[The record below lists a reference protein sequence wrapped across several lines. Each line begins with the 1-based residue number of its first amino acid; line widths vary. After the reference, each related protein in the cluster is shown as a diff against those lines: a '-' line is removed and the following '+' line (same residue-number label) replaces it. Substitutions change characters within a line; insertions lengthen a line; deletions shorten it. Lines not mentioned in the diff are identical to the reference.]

1 MYKSITGKIFEELKH
16 VTDKEYI
23 LTDEYNKDI
32 YSKDNT
38 EDLKYYPDVII
49 RPGST
54 SEISKILKIA
64 NFYKIPVTPRG
75 GGTGLSG
82 GSLPVFGGICLS
94 LERMN
99 KILEIDENNFQ
110 ITAEPGVITEVLQS
124 ECEKRGLFYPVD
136 PASKGSCF
144 IGGNLAESSGGPRA
158 VKYGTTKDYVLS
170 IEVVLPSGEILNLG
184 TNTLKNV
191 SGYNL
196 TQLIIG
202 SEGTLGII
210 TRITLRLTALPKFRK
225 VALIAYDDIY
235 KCISSVA
242 EIFKQGLIP
251 SALEF
256 MERDAIKTA
265 EEHLSK
271 VYPNSDAEA
280 QLLVEFDGNNEE
292 VIFADI
298 EKCALI
304 SEKYDAAD
312 VIMAEDTS
320 KIEEIWSLRRAV
332 GESVKNISVYME
344 EDTVVPRFRLPDLLI
359 GVKEI
364 CTMYGI
370 RAICYGHAGDGNLHI
385 NILKDGLSDDEW
397 EFKTAKAIPE
407 IFKLTVRLGGSI
419 SGEHGIGLTQKK
431 YLNIAVQEKVIL
443 LMKEIKKIFDP
454 NNILNPGKIF
464 DL

>member
-1 MYKSITGKIFEELKH
+1 MYKSITGRIFEELKQ
-16 VTDKEYI
+16 VTGNDFI
-23 LTDEYNKDI
+23 LNDEYNKEI
-32 YSKDNT
+32 YAKDNT
-38 EDLKYYPDVII
+38 EDLKYYPDII
-49 RPGST
+49 IKPAST
-54 SEISKILKIA
+54 LEISKILKIA

-99 KILEIDENNFQ
+99 RIIEIDENNFQ
-110 ITAEPGVITEVLQS
+110 ITAEPGVITEVLQT

-170 IEVVLPSGEILNLG
+170 IETVLPSGDIINLG
-184 TNTLKNV
+184 ANTLKNV

-196 TQLIIG
+196 KDIIIG

-210 TRITLRLTALPKFRK
+210 TKITLRLIALPKFRK
-225 VALIAYDDIY
+225 VALFAFDDIY
-235 KCISSVA
+235 KCITSVA
-242 EIFKQGLIP
+242 EFFKAGLTP

-271 VYPNSDAEA
+271 PYPNSDAEA

-292 VIFADI
+292 SIFLDI
-298 EKCALI
+298 EKSALI
-304 SEKYDAAD
+304 SEKFDAID
-312 VIMAEDTS
+312 VIIAEDTA
-320 KIEEIWSLRRAV
+320 KMEEIWSLRRAV
-332 GESVKNISVYME
+332 GEAVKNISVYKE

-364 CTMYGI
+364 CSVFGI

-385 NILKDGLSDDEW
+385 NILKDSLTDDEW
-397 EFKTAKAIPE
+397 EFRTGKAIPE
-407 IFKLTVRLGGSI
+407 IFKLTVKLGGSI
-419 SGEHGIGLTQKK
+419 SGEHGIGLTQKN
-431 YLNIAVQEKVIL
+431 YLNIAIQDKVIEI
-443 LMKEIKKIFDP
+443 MKEIKKVFDP
-454 NNILNPGKIF
+454 NLILNPGKIF
-464 DL
+464 DI

>member
-1 MYKSITGKIFEELKH
+1 MYKSITARILDELRK
-16 VTDKEYI
+16 VTGNDYVS
-23 LTDEYNKDI
+23 TDEYEKDI

-38 EDLKYYPDVII
+38 EDLKYFPEII
-49 RPGST
+49 LKPGNT
-54 SEISKILKIA
+54 AEISKILKIA

-110 ITAEPGVITEVLQS
+110 ITLEPGVITETMQC
-124 ECEKRGLFYPVD
+124 ECEKKGLFYPVD

-170 IEVVLPSGEILNLG
+170 TEVVLPSGDIMNFG
-184 TNTLKNV
+184 AKTLKNV
-191 SGYNL
+191 TGYNL

-210 TRITLRLTALPKFRK
+210 TKITLRLIALPKFRK
-225 VALIAYDDIY
+225 VAMLAYDDIY

-242 EIFKQGLIP
+242 EFFKQGLVP

-265 EEHLSK
+265 EKHLSK

-292 VIFADI
+292 VIFSDI
-298 EKCALI
+298 EKCASI
-304 SEKYDAAD
+304 SEKFGAVD
-312 VIMAEDTS
+312 VIIAEDSS
-320 KIEEIWSLRRAV
+320 KMEEIWSLRRAV
-332 GESVKNISVYME
+332 GEAVKNISVYKE
-344 EDTVVPRFRLPDLLI
+344 EDTVVPRFKLPDLLI

-364 CTMYGI
+364 CTIYGL

-385 NILKDGLSDDEW
+385 NILKDNLSDDDW
-397 EFKTAKAIPE
+397 NYKTGKAVPE
-407 IFKLTVRLGGSI
+407 IFRLTVRLGGSI

-431 YLNIAVQEKVIL
+431 YLNIAIDEKVIS

>member
-1 MYKSITGKIFEELKH
+1 MYKTITGRIIEELKH
-16 VTDKEYI
+16 VTGDEFI
-23 LTDEYNKDI
+23 LTDEYNKEI

-38 EDLKYYPDVII
+38 EDYKYIPDLII
-49 RPGST
+49 KPANAQ
-54 SEISKILKIA
+54 EISKILKIA

-82 GSLPVFGGICLS
+82 GSLPLFGGICLS

-99 KILEIDENNFQ
+99 KIIEIDENNFQ
-110 ITAEPGVITEVLQS
+110 VTTEPGVITEILQS

-170 IEVVLPSGEILNLG
+170 IEVVLPSGEIINLG
-184 TNTLKNV
+184 ANTLKNV

-196 TQLIIG
+196 KDLIIG

-210 TRITLRLTALPKFRK
+210 TKITLRLIALPKFRK
-225 VALIAYDDIY
+225 VALLAYDDIY

-242 EIFKQGLIP
+242 EFFKQGLNP

-256 MERDAIKTA
+256 MEKDAIKTA
-265 EEHLSK
+265 EKHLSK
-271 VYPNSDAEA
+271 PYPNSDAEA

-292 VIFADI
+292 IIFSDI
-298 EKCALI
+298 EKCAYI
-304 SEKYDAAD
+304 SEKFDSAD
-312 VIMAEDTS
+312 VIIAEDMT
-320 KIEEIWSLRRAV
+320 KMEEIWSLRRAV
-332 GESVKNISVYME
+332 GEAVKNISVYKE

-364 CTMYGI
+364 CSLYGI

-385 NILKDGLSDDEW
+385 NILKDNLTDEEW
-397 EFKTAKAIPE
+397 EYKTGEAVPE

-419 SGEHGIGLTQKK
+419 SGEHGIGLTQKN
-431 YLNIAVQEKVIL
+431 YLNIAVQGIVIE

>member
-1 MYKSITGKIFEELKH
+1 MYKSITGRIFEELKQ
-16 VTDKEYI
+16 VTGSDFI
-23 LTDEYNKDI
+23 LNDEYNKEI
-32 YSKDNT
+32 YAKDNT
-38 EDLKYYPDVII
+38 EDLKYYPDII
-49 RPGST
+49 IKPAST
-54 SEISKILKIA
+54 LEISKILKIA

-99 KILEIDENNFQ
+99 RILEIDENNFQ
-110 ITAEPGVITEVLQS
+110 ITAEPGVITEVLQT

-170 IEVVLPSGEILNLG
+170 IETVLPSGEIINLG
-184 TNTLKNV
+184 ANTLKNV

-196 TQLIIG
+196 KDIIIG

-210 TRITLRLTALPKFRK
+210 TKITLRLIALPKFRK
-225 VALIAYDDIY
+225 VALLAFDDIY
-235 KCISSVA
+235 KCITSVA
-242 EIFKQGLIP
+242 EFFKAGLTP

-271 VYPNSDAEA
+271 PYPNSDAEA

-292 VIFADI
+292 SIFLDI
-298 EKCALI
+298 EKSALI
-304 SEKYDAAD
+304 SEKFDAID
-312 VIMAEDTS
+312 VIIAEDTA
-320 KIEEIWSLRRAV
+320 KMEEIWSLRRAV
-332 GESVKNISVYME
+332 GEAVKNISVYKE

-364 CTMYGI
+364 CSVFGI

-385 NILKDGLSDDEW
+385 NILKDSLTDDEW
-397 EFKTAKAIPE
+397 EFRTGKAIPE
-407 IFKLTVRLGGSI
+407 IFKLTVKLGGSI
-419 SGEHGIGLTQKK
+419 SGEHGIGLTQKN
-431 YLNIAVQEKVIL
+431 YLNIAIQDKVIEI
-443 LMKEIKKIFDP
+443 MKEIKKVFDP
-454 NNILNPGKIF
+454 NLILNPGKIF
-464 DL
+464 DI